1 MEIYLL
7 RHGAAERSSPG
18 GRDADRKLTHEGIAA
33 ITSVIQQA
41 LHAGM
46 NPSLI
51 LSSPYTRT
59 METARIAAT
68 LLAYRE
74 DILACSALTPE
85 SNPQDSWSEIR
96 VFDDRP
102 SILAVM
108 HEPLITALAC
118 QLLGT
123 EPASIEFKPSTIMR
137 IDIESAAVRPS
148 GVRRWTIVPD
158 RVPDGA

>member
-74 DILACSALTPE
+74 DIR
-85 SNPQDSWSEIR
+85 NPIR
-96 VFDDRP
+96 K
-102 SILAVM
+102 
-108 HEPLITALAC
+108 TAGRKYEC
-118 QLLGT
+118 
-123 EPASIEFKPSTIMR
+123 STIAHR
-137 IDIESAAVRPS
+137 SWP
-148 GVRRWTIVPD
+148 
-158 RVPDGA
+158 